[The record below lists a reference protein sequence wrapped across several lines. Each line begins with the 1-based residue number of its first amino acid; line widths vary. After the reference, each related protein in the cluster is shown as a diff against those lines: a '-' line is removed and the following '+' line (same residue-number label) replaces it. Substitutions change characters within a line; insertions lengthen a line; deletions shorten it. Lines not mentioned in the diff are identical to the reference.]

1 MKNSTMKEI
10 HKLTPLLVEALK
22 RKAVVFLLHR
32 KVRGYSCIDNPV
44 KKRMGEAWGPR
55 TSLSALGPKVL
66 GRRKKKHET
75 WECWGTHGTCRC
87 RRVTAGE
94 YVTKSANGKGNFGFR
109 QIHECLIG
117 QPEVLRTRDVFPLRS
132 YRLISILI
140 FPSGTSESVQFLLD
154 TDHSIVFALSLFV
167 ACSFSPHPKPYYDE
181 FENIFPINC

>member
-66 GRRKKKHET
+66 GRRKKK
-75 WECWGTHGTCRC
+75 
-87 RRVTAGE
+87 
-94 YVTKSANGKGNFGFR
+94 
-109 QIHECLIG
+109 
-117 QPEVLRTRDVFPLRS
+117 TRDMGVLGDPRDV
-132 YRLISILI
+132 
-140 FPSGTSESVQFLLD
+140 SVSQG
-154 TDHSIVFALSLFV
+154 HSRRI
-167 ACSFSPHPKPYYDE
+167 CHKERERKRE
-181 FENIFPINC
+181 FWVSTNS